1 MSLAD
6 TEPTALPPAVLA
18 RWQFTAVDDGN
29 TTVLPDG
36 CRDLILNVDALG
48 RPRWHVSPLTD
59 TVVDVRGQAGEHW
72 LGYRMQPGALLDTEG
87 LLRAVC
93 AMKLPELDGRDGHH
107 RNHGHG
113 QRDPHRFP
121 PEPSSGPSL
130 RPPDWMNAELERTVL
145 EAMEAHTRLDV
156 RIQEAL
162 HTLAHAR
169 SVAQATRALKVS
181 ERSLERLTRQ
191 TTARPP
197 RFWLALARVRRAVR
211 DLGTARPLVEI
222 AADHG
227 FADQAHFSREC
238 RRWLGQTPSML
249 RRHPLS
255 LITATQA
262 GYG

>member
-6 TEPTALPPAVLA
+6 TESTALPPAVLA
-18 RWQFTAVDDGN
+18 RWQFTAVDDRA

-59 TVVDVRGQAGEHW
+59 AVVEVPGQAGEHW
-72 LGYRMQPGALLDTEG
+72 LGYRMQPGTLVDADG
-87 LLRAVC
+87 LLRAVRSVRIH
-93 AMKLPELDGRDGHH
+93 AADGV
-107 RNHGHG
+107 
-113 QRDPHRFP
+113 P
-121 PEPSSGPSL
+121 
-130 RPPDWMNAELERTVL
+130 AELERTVL
-145 EAMEAHTRLDV
+145 EAMEAHTRMDPRV
-156 RIQEAL
+156 QEVL
-162 HTLAHAR
+162 HTLAQAR
-169 SVAQATRALKVS
+169 SVELAVKALGVS
-181 ERSLERLTRQ
+181 QRSLERLTQ
-191 TTARPP
+191 QATARPP

-249 RRHPLS
+249 RRHPPS
-255 LITATQA
+255 LITATEA